1 VCASTNSAVEEKF
14 SRDFAKLKSME
25 AAKEIYVDM
34 DDVLCE
40 TARRFLVVIEREFG
54 KQIAYDR
61 LTDFDFETS
70 CDLTPAERAKLYET
84 VHYADEIL
92 AIEPITE
99 AIEVLN
105 AWASAGYQIAIVTG
119 RPPDTYASSIEW
131 LARFQ
136 VPYHSFTVVDKY
148 GRFQTENTVG
158 LTLAELAARKF
169 CWAVEDSLPMA
180 KFLASTMNLPVALLD
195 RPWNQGA
202 VEHANVKRYSQWKEL
217 LSFAPPEPEK

>member
-1 VCASTNSAVEEKF
+1 MQASK
-14 SRDFAKLKSME
+14 D
-25 AAKEIYVDM
+25 IYVDM

-54 KQIAYDR
+54 KQITYER

-70 CDLTPAERAKLYET
+70 CGLTAAERAKLYQQI
-84 VHYADEIL
+84 HYADEIL
-92 AIEPITE
+92 AIEPIAE
-99 AIEVLN
+99 AIDVLN
-105 AWASAGYQIAIVTG
+105 HWVSAGYQIAIVTG

-148 GRFQTENTVG
+148 GRFETENTAG
-158 LTLAELAARKF
+158 LTLGELATKKF

-180 KFLASTMNLPVALLD
+180 KFLAATMNLTVALLD
-195 RPWNQGA
+195 RPWNQDA
-202 VEHANVKRYSQWKEL
+202 VEHANIKRYRSWKEL
-217 LSFAPPEPEK
+217 LSFKPPD

>member
-1 VCASTNSAVEEKF
+1 MQ
-14 SRDFAKLKSME
+14 KSK
-25 AAKEIYVDM
+25 AIYVDM

-70 CDLTPAERAKLYET
+70 CDLTTTERAKLYET
-84 VHYADEIL
+84 VHHQEEIL
-92 AIEPITE
+92 CIEPIPE
-99 AIEVLN
+99 AIDVLN
-105 AWASAGYQIAIVTG
+105 GWVGAGYEIAIVTG

-131 LARFQ
+131 LDRFKL
-136 VPYHSFTVVDKY
+136 PYHSFTIVDKY

-158 LTLAELAARKF
+158 LSLADLATKQF

-180 KFLASTMNLPVALLD
+180 KFLATTMKLPVALLD
-195 RPWNQGA
+195 RPWNRETIEHSNIRRYNDWSELSGVPPCGA
-202 VEHANVKRYSQWKEL
+202 DHSIG
-217 LSFAPPEPEK
+217 